1 MDNMELARLPESGRL
16 DMKKLGDMWK
26 TLAQPQREVTSIL
39 TAHSKIL
46 VLYMYDI
53 IRDVYVHVHVH
64 CVDEQYGNL

>member
-26 TLAQPQREVTSIL
+26 TLAQPQREVSPIL

-53 IRDVYVHVHVH
+53 IINEYVQVHV
-64 CVDEQYGNL
+64 CR